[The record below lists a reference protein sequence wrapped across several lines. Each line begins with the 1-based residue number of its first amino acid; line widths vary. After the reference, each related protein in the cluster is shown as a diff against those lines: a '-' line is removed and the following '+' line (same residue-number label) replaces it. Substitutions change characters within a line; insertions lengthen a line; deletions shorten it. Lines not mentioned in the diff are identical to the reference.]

1 MAKPTQDPKWV
12 TTDDPAHII
21 EPSAGAKLNGITSG
35 GIWAREHLNW
45 MFNANSKWID
55 WIREHVRS
63 NTENDDRYV
72 QHSEVVDVLTSES
85 TITPLSAKQGKT
97 LNDKFGVAGSQVQTN
112 EENKVE
118 FVSHSEVVNVTE
130 GLHSDTQP
138 FSADIISKM
147 FAGQVSV
154 FAGTNPPEGWLPADG
169 RVLPKEEYPYL
180 WNHAELS
187 GNLSDHDTKTPAQYG
202 EVHLLGETSSVLF
215 SLPDLRGQHLRFWD
229 NGRGIDAGRTI
240 ASEQADENKRH
251 THSATTRDA
260 GEHSHAYEDWAYTTA
275 GGVRHDSNN
284 NFYYSDKSRTTSPA
298 GNHNHTVTVDHSGIG
313 ENRVKN
319 VALMVCIKY

>member
-1 MAKPTQDPKWV
+1 MTKPTQDPKWV
-12 TTDDPAHII
+12 ISDDPENMV
-21 EPSAGAKLNGITSG
+21 EPSYGAKLNGVLKG

-55 WIREHVRS
+55 WIRDHVRS
-63 NTENDDRYV
+63 NTENDARYV
-72 QHSEVVDVLTSES
+72 Q
-85 TITPLSAKQGKT
+85 
-97 LNDKFGVAGSQVQTN
+97 
-112 EENKVE
+112 
-118 FVSHSEVVNVTE
+118 HSEVVNVTE

-202 EVHLLGETSSVLF
+202 EVHLLGETSSVIF

-251 THSATTRDA
+251 THSATTGDA
-260 GEHSHAYEDWAYTTA
+260 GEHSHAYKDWSYTGT
-275 GGVRHDSNN
+275 GGVRHDSNDN
-284 NFYYSDKSRTTSPA
+284 YNYSDKSRTTSPA